1 MAVLLPPLPP
11 WFQPAV
17 DELLGAGLPAPADAM
32 RAAAWQPDRPR
43 AWCARC
49 GSAGCAGRRGGQ
61 PCGEPAGRAE
71 RAPAA
76 DGPTTVVRLGA
87 HDGALRRWVI
97 DVKHARWEAMGE
109 RLGAVLGEQLL
120 ACGVV
125 GRGDP
130 HAALVPVPMPWLR
143 AHARGIDH
151 SAVLA
156 AAASRATGVGLVHA
170 LRQRLVG
177 TQVDRSG
184 RDSRVA
190 PGEARARFIPLPRA
204 RRVLAGAHAVLVDDV
219 RTTGAT
225 LAESARALRFL
236 GAARVDAAVV
246 SIAE

>member
-1 MAVLLPPLPP
+1 
-11 WFQPAV
+11 
-17 DELLGAGLPAPADAM
+17 M
-32 RAAAWQPDRPR
+32 RAAAWRHDRPWS
-43 AWCARC
+43 WCARC
-49 GSAGCAGRRGGQ
+49 GSAACAGCQGGLA
-61 PCGEPAGRAE
+61 GAGRE
-71 RAPAA
+71 E
-76 DGPTTVVRLGA
+76 DGPATVVRLGA

-109 RLGAVLGEQLL
+109 RLGALIGEQLL

-125 GRGDP
+125 SRSDP
-130 HAALVPVPMPWLR
+130 RASLVPVPMPWLR

-156 AAASRATGVGLVHA
+156 AAASRATGACVVGA
-170 LRQRLVG
+170 LGQRLVG
-177 TQVDRSG
+177 TQVDRAG

-190 PGEARARFIPLPRA
+190 PGEARARFIPRPRA
-204 RRVLAGAHAVLVDDV
+204 RRVLAGMHAVLVDDV

-246 SIAE
+246 SVAE

>member
-17 DELLGAGLPAPADAM
+17 DELLGAGLPAPADAK
-32 RAAAWQPDRPR
+32 RAAAWQPDQPW

-49 GSAGCAGRRGGQ
+49 GSAGCAGRQGSE
-61 PCGEPAGRAE
+61 PCDELAGRAE
-71 RAPAA
+71 RAHAE
-76 DGPTTVVRLGA
+76 DGPATVVRLGA

-109 RLGAVLGEQLL
+109 RLGALLGEQLL

-125 GRGDP
+125 CRGDR
-130 HAALVPVPMPWLR
+130 HASLVPVPMPWLR
-143 AHARGIDH
+143 ARARGIDH

-156 AAASRATGVGLVHA
+156 AAASRTTGVRVAQA
-170 LRQRLVG
+170 LGQHLVG
-177 TQVDRSG
+177 TQVDRTG
-184 RDSRVA
+184 RDARVA
-190 PGEARARFIPLPRA
+190 PGEARARFIPRARA

-236 GAARVDAAVV
+236 GASRVDAAVV
-246 SIAE
+246 SVAE